1 MPIDPTISLHAAA
14 PANANPLA
22 FIGQYAAIQ
31 NALNQN
37 RLFQQTFA
45 ARQRAGAL
53 LSQAPDMETGLK
65 ALQTDPLTAP
75 FAPEIANSIRQYE
88 LTNTQIAGEQQ
99 KQGTDVFN
107 TFLKGMPE
115 IARDPS
121 TFGAVAQ
128 SALSLAQNPQA
139 RAGALNAINSL
150 RTALIGGVPEGPEGN
165 AIVQRR
171 LAGMLTAAGVTG
183 QAYDS
188 IVGSPLVQDVGGQVL
203 TGVQAPV
210 VGSALAPGGG
220 GFQASTAIG
229 KTLAPTVTAPA
240 QVVVGGGAAP
250 PLVEQLGGAGAPG
263 GALMP
268 QGAGAAPGPGAA
280 LMPAGGASRGWTGGM
295 SPGEVEAA
303 KGIGK
308 QAADIQTGMQ
318 NAAAA
323 LPDNLKQLD
332 TITGALGQFQAGGGA
347 STRASVAQMAQALK
361 NVGLPITDDDIN
373 AIGNSSLPATQLFQ
387 KYISKTLTQE
397 LKQDATGSSTRIK
410 SEVDAYLKMMSSSTD
425 PRALLQMLNNM
436 RYHYQLDY
444 DRTQKWPQ
452 FKAAVQGGQLP
463 GYDMSDF
470 YSWYD
475 KNLANSQLP
484 KATPWGAGLGPTP
497 ASAIKGAAPA
507 SAAAPTLQ
515 YVPGKGLVP
524 IK

>member
-14 PANANPLA
+14 PAGANPLA

-37 RLFQQTFA
+37 RLFQQTFT
-45 ARQRAGAL
+45 ARQRAGTL

-107 TFLKGMPE
+107 TFMKGMPE

-183 QAYDS
+183 PAYDA

-210 VGSALAPGGG
+210 VGSALASGGG
-220 GFQASTAIG
+220 GFIPSTTIG

-240 QVVVGGGAAP
+240 QVIVGGGGGM
-250 PLVEQLGGAGAPG
+250 PLVQQLGGAASS
-263 GALMP
+263 
-268 QGAGAAPGPGAA
+268 PGAA
-280 LMPAGGASRGWTGGM
+280 LMPQGGGMAAAAPRAPAGAGRGWTGGM

-303 KGIGK
+303 KGIGR

-347 STRASVAQMAQALK
+347 ATRASIAQMAQALK

-425 PRALLQMLNNM
+425 PRALLQMLNNI

-452 FKAAVQGGQLP
+452 FKAAVQSGQLP
-463 GYDMSDF
+463 GYGLEDF
-470 YSWYD
+470 NSWFD
-475 KNLANSQLP
+475 KNLTNAQLP
-484 KATPWGAGLGPTP
+484 SATPWGAGLGPTP
-497 ASAIKGAAPA
+497 ASAIKGATPAGAPKA
-507 SAAAPTLQ
+507 TLQ